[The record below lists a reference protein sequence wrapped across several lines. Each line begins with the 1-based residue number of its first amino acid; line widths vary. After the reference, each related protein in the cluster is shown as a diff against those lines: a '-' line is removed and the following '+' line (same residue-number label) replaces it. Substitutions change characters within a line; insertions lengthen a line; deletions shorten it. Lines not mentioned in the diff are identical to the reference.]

1 MRSFFVYL
9 GIQLKADIRD
19 RGILMTY
26 YLVPLVFFVVIGS
39 VFSSINPLMKPGLAA
54 SMSIF
59 AVTMGAVMGTPLPLV
74 RARESGTLRAFR
86 INGIP
91 DGAVLAVH
99 TVSAC
104 IHLFIVSVIIY
115 VLSPVLLH
123 SDWPSHPGLYML
135 VLLLILLASVGIG
148 ILIGSTVRSQSTAS
162 MISMLVFLPTVMLG
176 GIMFPATLLPPVFEK
191 AALVLPAT
199 YAMQAFGSLAFE
211 QHTSLHP
218 ALCLC
223 MLAGFCAV
231 SFILALWRFAAVIKK
246 Q

>member
-1 MRSFFVYL
+1 MKSFFTYL
-9 GIQLKADIRD
+9 GIQLKTDLRD

-39 VFSSINPLMKPGLAA
+39 VFSSINPLMKPVLAA

-104 IHLFIVSVIIY
+104 IHLFIVSIIIY

-123 SDWPSHPGLYML
+123 SAWPSHPGLYML

-148 ILIGSTVRSQSTAS
+148 ILIGSTARSQSTAS

-176 GIMFPATLLPPVFEK
+176 GIMFPASMLPPVFEK
-191 AALVLPAT
+191 AALVLPST
-199 YAMQAFGSLAFE
+199 YAMQAFSSL
-211 QHTSLHP
+211 SYGLSSNLHP

-223 MLAGFCAV
+223 MLGGFCAAAFV
-231 SFILALWRFAAVIKK
+231 LALWRFAAVIKK